1 MASSHLLPSLFLF
14 FLTYC
19 QQIVPGEL
27 HINLKKE
34 SENTEDTDSQ
44 ATQGKRNKTWVTG
57 GAASLTKV
65 AIIMQWSYYM
75 NIKPNS
81 YYRT

>member
-1 MASSHLLPSLFLF
+1 MASSHLLPSLLLF

-19 QQIVPGEL
+19 QHIAPGEL
-27 HINLKKE
+27 HIYLKKE
-34 SENTEDTDSQ
+34 SENTEDVDSQ

-57 GAASLTKV
+57 GAVSLKKV
-65 AIIMQWSYYM
+65 AIMQWSYDM

>member
-1 MASSHLLPSLFLF
+1 MASSHLSPSLFLV

-27 HINLKKE
+27 HIDLKKE
-34 SENTEDTDSQ
+34 SENAEDIDSQ
-44 ATQGKRNKTWVTG
+44 GAQGNRNKIWVTG
-57 GAASLTKV
+57 GAASLKKV
-65 AIIMQWSYYM
+65 SIIMQWNYYM

-81 YYRT
+81 YL